1 MKGLKMT
8 RRIWN
13 IVVSGMLC
21 CYASSSFANNFNY
34 NFFEFRAASSPQ
46 SLGAEFST
54 YIIDNFHVVGRIDKR
69 FNEAYD
75 IAGGVGFNG
84 PVGSFLD
91 INGQILLHYTQAYQD
106 EHDDGALLEL
116 NIGARLWVTPALEI
130 GGKLGNIDDHGLVE
144 AGVRFHS
151 TDQLSF
157 GAQIRNNGL
166 WGPQTT
172 LGVRF
177 EF

>member
-1 MKGLKMT
+1 MT
-8 RRIWN
+8 RRVWEIALST
-13 IVVSGMLC
+13 IVW
-21 CYASSSFANNFNY
+21 CYASSSLANNFNY
-34 NFFEFRAASSPQ
+34 NFFEFRAANSPQ

-54 YIIDNFHVVGRIDKR
+54 YTLENFHLVGRLDKR

-75 IAGGVGFNG
+75 LAGGVGFNG
-84 PVGSFLD
+84 PIGTFVD
-91 INGQILLHYTQAYQD
+91 ITGQVLVHHTKAYKD

-116 NIGARLWVTPALEI
+116 NIGTRVWITPMLELN
-130 GGKLGNIDDHGLVE
+130 GKLGNIDDHSIVE

-151 TDQLSF
+151 TDQLTF